1 MNHIYTANLTIKSHQ
16 PDGFFC
22 GYASVFH
29 LKDQHGDIITPNA
42 FKKSLEQW
50 KAKESLPKLL
60 WQHDQTQP
68 IGVWHEIFEDN
79 HGLFVKG
86 QLLLELQQARE
97 AYALLKAGIID
108 GMSIGFRPVKTR
120 RYGKEQNRFIE
131 EIDLQEISLVTFAAN
146 QQAKV
151 TAVKTFNTE
160 ASDPLIE
167 RLRQLTHLI
176 QETTA

>member
-1 MNHIYTANLTIKSHQ
+1 MHQTYAANLTIKSHQ

-29 LKDQHGDIITPNA
+29 LKDQHGDIIIPHA

-50 KAKESLPKLL
+50 RGKGTSPKLL

-68 IGVWHEIFEDN
+68 IGVWHEIFEDEY
-79 HGLFVKG
+79 GLFVKG

-97 AYALLKAGIID
+97 AYSLLKAGVID

-120 RYGKEQNRFIE
+120 RYGKGQNRYIE

-151 TAVKTFNTE
+151 TAVKMFETE
-160 ASDPLIE
+160 QNDALVE
-167 RLRQLTHLI
+167 QLQQLSYLI
-176 QETTA
+176 QRC

>member
-1 MNHIYTANLTIKSHQ
+1 MHQTYTANLTIKSHQ

-29 LKDQHGDIITPNA
+29 LKDHHGEIITPNA

-50 KAKESLPKLL
+50 KAKGSMPKLL

-68 IGVWHEIFEDN
+68 IGIWHEIYED
-79 HGLFVKG
+79 HYGLFVKG
-86 QLLLELQQARE
+86 QLLLDLQQARE
-97 AYALLKAGIID
+97 AYALLKAGVID

-120 RYGKEQNRFIE
+120 QYGKGQDRYIE

-151 TAVKTFNTE
+151 TAVKTFDAKAGT
-160 ASDPLIE
+160 PLIE
-167 RLRQLTHLI
+167 QLRQLSHLI
-176 QETTA
+176 QCC